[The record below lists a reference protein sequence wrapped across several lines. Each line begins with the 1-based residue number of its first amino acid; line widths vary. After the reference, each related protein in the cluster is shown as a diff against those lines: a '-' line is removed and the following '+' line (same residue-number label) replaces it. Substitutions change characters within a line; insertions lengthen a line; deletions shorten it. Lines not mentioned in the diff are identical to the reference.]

1 MEEPNVLQYRKL
13 LPLLVFALCA
23 LPVWAQDKADLKWKF
38 EKDKFIYQE
47 LTTETTQDMK
57 VMGMDVKQKQKQTF
71 YFSWKPTEQKD
82 GKWTIKQ
89 RIEGVKMEIEIGG
102 NKIAYDSE
110 APGAGNNP
118 LADFFKELKGSEFT
132 LTVGSDMKVEKV
144 EGRQEFLTRL
154 GKSQQQM
161 KPLLESILSED
172 ALKQMADPSFQVVP
186 NSEAEKDKTWKYN
199 SKLNLGPI
207 GSYDTT
213 YDYKYVGKDEKNK
226 DLDKIAVTTTLKYSA
241 PGSET
246 PGAGLPFKIKS
257 ASLEGKN
264 GTGTV
269 LFDAKA
275 GRIDTSDMNL
285 TLEGKLDIEI
295 GGMATTVE
303 LKQTQKTTVKC
314 SDAPQLKK

>member
-1 MEEPNVLQYRKL
+1 MLQSRRL
-13 LPLLVFALCA
+13 FPLLVLALCA
-23 LPVWAQDKADLKWKF
+23 LPAWAQDKAELKWKF
-38 EKDKFIYQE
+38 EKDKTIYQE

-144 EGRQEFLTRL
+144 EGRKEFLERL

-172 ALKQMADPSFQVVP
+172 ALKQMADPSFAVVP
-186 NSEAEKDKTWKYN
+186 NGETEKDKTWKYS

-213 YDYKYVGKDEKNK
+213 YDYKYVGKDDKNK

-246 PGAGLPFKIKS
+246 SGAGLPFKIKS
-257 ASLEGKN
+257 ASLEAKN

-314 SDAPQLKK
+314 SDTPQLKK

>member
-1 MEEPNVLQYRKL
+1 MLQYRKL
-13 LPLLVFALCA
+13 LPLLVFGLCA

-38 EKDKFIYQE
+38 EKDKTIYQE

-82 GKWTIKQ
+82 GKWIIKQ
-89 RIEGVKMEIEIGG
+89 RIDGVKMEIEIGG

-144 EGRQEFLTRL
+144 EGRADFLSRL

-161 KPLLESILSED
+161 KPLLENILSED
-172 ALKQMADPSFQVVP
+172 ALKQMADPSFAVVP
-186 NSEAEKDKTWKYN
+186 NGEADKDKTWKYN

-241 PGSET
+241 PGSDT

-275 GRIDTSDMNL
+275 GRIDTSEMNL

-303 LKQTQKTTVKC
+303 LKQTQKTTVKG
-314 SDAPQLKK
+314 SDTPQLKK